1 MAKKNGAISNLIM
14 NIGFVLVLLFECFL
28 LTISIPKLVK
38 KNGQDSSVIVSGN
51 ANVELNY
58 YAASGEY
65 EELTDGV
72 LFGGEWAPDTAQTVY
87 LQIKNDSEYHIQ
99 CMLTLSADMGEMDGA
114 FEYAAIEGAQANG
127 TYLTWKDFAATQGV
141 RDLHDGMNALN
152 GQEYLYVAPNASAYV
167 AFAVHMREE
176 SGNEY
181 QNKSFVIDVMLLAAQ
196 V

>member
-1 MAKKNGAISNLIM
+1 MLSWIWIAMIALAFGYGAVNGRLDAV
-14 NIGFVLVLLFECFL
+14 G
-28 LTISIPKLVK
+28 T
-38 KNGQDSSVIVSGN
+38 
-51 ANVELNY
+51 
-58 YAASGEY
+58 
-65 EELTDGV
+65 
-72 LFGGEWAPDTAQTVY
+72 
-87 LQIKNDSEYHIQ
+87 
-99 CMLTLSADMGEMDGA
+99 
-114 FEYAAIEGAQANG
+114 AAIEGAQANG